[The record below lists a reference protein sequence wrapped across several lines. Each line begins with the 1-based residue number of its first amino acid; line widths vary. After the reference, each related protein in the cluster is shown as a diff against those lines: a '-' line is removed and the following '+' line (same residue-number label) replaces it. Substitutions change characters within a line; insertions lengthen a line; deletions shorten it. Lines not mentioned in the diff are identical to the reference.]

1 MAIDDDWVSIY
12 KAAELAGCSG
22 QYLRRELLEHMDP
35 KTGVS
40 KGGRIEGWRVNGKAW
55 LVLRASAVALRQTV
69 STRAKAHEAERK
81 ARQAAERPSRGRT
94 AKAAKRAK
102 SR

>member
-1 MAIDDDWVSIY
+1 MAIDDDWVSIER
-12 KAAELAGCSG
+12 AAELAGCSG

-35 KTGVS
+35 KTGIS

-55 LVLRASAVALRQTV
+55 LVLRTSAVAMRRTV

-81 ARQAAERPSRGRT
+81 ARQAAEPPRRGRVS
-94 AKAAKRAK
+94 KPAKRAK